1 MTGYA
6 PRVAAFCCEKSACVS
21 ADQATAAGGKYPE
34 GVVLFA
40 VPCTGR
46 VDSLHIL
53 KAFEEG
59 FDGVLVLGCFEDSC
73 SFVTGNL
80 RARRRVEYT
89 RKLMAEIGL
98 EPERLEMKHL
108 SPASPERFLS
118 LVGAM
123 VEKIRELGPMLR
135 AGAQRGVS

>member
-1 MTGYA
+1 MEPVTGYA
-6 PRVAAFCCEKSACVS
+6 PRVAVFCCEHSACVS

-46 VDSLHIL
+46 VDTLHIL

-59 FDGVLVLGCFEDSC
+59 FDGALVLGCFEDSC
-73 SFVTGNL
+73 DYVNGNL

-89 RKLMAEIGL
+89 KRCYYRQYDQQQL
-98 EPERLEMKHL
+98 E
-108 SPASPERFLS
+108 
-118 LVGAM
+118 
-123 VEKIRELGPMLR
+123 
-135 AGAQRGVS
+135 